1 MGQMSKIHPLDKLIS
16 DDSLFYLEAIVPFI
30 EFPYKKMLVMYITY
44 REFISIMNSLNNRDF
59 ISSCGFDCHP
69 KSTEEMLAGMCEFLP
84 GNISASMKQMKQMM
98 GMMDMMNSMS
108 ATSEPNDVS
117 NPSSSSSAGNAFNS
131 DIKSNKNHQFENIS
145 ESESIYD
152 SVLSILDNEN
162 LE

>member
-30 EFPYKKMLVMYITY
+30 EFPYKKMLVMYIKY

>member
-30 EFPYKKMLVMYITY
+30 EFPYKKMLVMYIKY

-108 ATSEPNDVS
+108 ATNEPNDVS
-117 NPSSSSSAGNAFNS
+117 NPSSSSSASDAFNS
-131 DIKSNKNHQFENIS
+131 DIKSNENHQFENIS

>member
-30 EFPYKKMLVMYITY
+30 EFPYKKMLVMYIKY

-108 ATSEPNDVS
+108 ATNEPNDVS
-117 NPSSSSSAGNAFNS
+117 NPSSSSSAGDAFNS

>member
-30 EFPYKKMLVMYITY
+30 EFPYKKMLVMYIKY

-98 GMMDMMNSMS
+98 GMMEMMNSMS
-108 ATSEPNDVS
+108 ATNESNDVS
-117 NPSSSSSAGNAFNS
+117 DPGSNEAANNAYNS
-131 DIKSNKNHQFENIS
+131 DTGFNANHQFENINNS
-145 ESESIYD
+145 ESLYD

-162 LE
+162 ME